1 MKGKGGDAQE
11 EGGGEGGDWGEV
23 EEERRIKR
31 VSPLG
36 AKLKQQFGTCLADIL
51 NTCSV
56 EL

>member
-31 VSPLG
+31 LSPLG